1 MMALPWPAAEDVGA
15 AAPGASTRSVAAPL
29 GQEVLRP
36 PATEH
41 GGKRRR
47 VASVATTRAPAR
59 VEPLAAPQLAQQ
71 HARAEKENDDGSNGL
86 GSARFT
92 CRDGRVCKLCGTPD
106 SAPDEVVPG
115 ELIYWSRPPRD
126 GFPHGQYDLYCERVF
141 QRRYQQTH
149 PGGIDKFVSVVGSD
163 EALREDFQQWRRR
176 LIDYIRSKVLVDVVC
191 VATEGC

>member
-71 HARAEKENDDGSNGL
+71 HARAEKEDDGSNGL

-149 PGGIDKFVSVVGSD
+149 PGGIDKFVSVVGSG